1 MSSLRDR
8 ARHRRRDLLRGLG
21 CVGLVGLAGLTGA
34 APAAAAP
41 PAGRRRSAS
50 ATGPTLALIGAEI
63 HVGDGTV
70 IKDGTVIL
78 RGERITAVGDA
89 SLLGS
94 LAADASRVD
103 LKGKLLTPGLIAAD
117 SHLGLVEIG
126 MEPGTRDDSGGEGP
140 IRASYDA
147 ASAIRARSSLIQVQA
162 IEGVTS
168 AAVAPSGGLLSGQ
181 VAWVDLAHGDD
192 GALPT
197 RPRIAVGGSLGQVID
212 GSRAATLAQLRR
224 VIDDARLYRKQ
235 RGAHERR
242 QLRDLAAHPRDLEA
256 LFPALD
262 RKVPLTLRAQGESD
276 IVAALE
282 LAREEKLRI
291 VIIGGTEAWRV
302 RERLAEASVPVILQP
317 SENLPGSLDRLGA
330 RLDNAAL
337 LDAAGVEVGIAVL
350 GEAHNLRNATQEAG
364 IAVAN
369 GLPYER
375 AITGMSLTIARAY
388 GLEADYGT
396 ISAGKI
402 ANLVTWGG
410 DPLELEHFAVQVYV
424 RGAAIPMVSRQTLL
438 RERYRDLEAIRRR
451 GR

>member
-1 MSSLRDR
+1 MSPVP

-21 CVGLVGLAGLTGA
+21 SVGLVGLAGLAGA
-34 APAAAAP
+34 APASAAP
-41 PAGRRRSAS
+41 PRSRRRGTSTGAS
-50 ATGPTLALIGAEI
+50 LALIGAEI

-70 IKDGTVIL
+70 IKDGTVIV
-78 RGERITAVGDA
+78 RGERIIAVGDA
-89 SLLGS
+89 SLGGA
-94 LAADASRVD
+94 LAADATRVD
-103 LKGKLLTPGLIAAD
+103 LRGKLLTPGFIAAD

-147 ASAIRARSSLIQVQA
+147 ASAIRARSSLVQVQA
-162 IEGVTS
+162 IEGITS

-181 VAWVDLAHGDD
+181 VAWVDLAYGK
-192 GALPT
+192 GEALPT
-197 RPRIAVGGSLGQVID
+197 RPRIAVGGGLGQVVD
-212 GSRAATLAQLRR
+212 GSRAATLAKLRR
-224 VIDDARLYRKQ
+224 VIDDARLYRKL

-256 LFPALD
+256 LFPVLD

-276 IVAALE
+276 IVAAIE
-282 LAREEKLRI
+282 LAREEKLRL

-302 RERLAEASVPVILQP
+302 RERLAQASVPVIVQP

-337 LDAAGVEVGIAVL
+337 LDAAGVEVGIAIF

-369 GLPYER
+369 GLPYEK
-375 AITGMSLTIARAY
+375 ALTGLSLTIARAY

-396 ISAGKI
+396 VSAGKI
-402 ANLVTWGG
+402 ANLVTWAG
-410 DPLELEHFAVQVYV
+410 DPLELEHFAAQVYV